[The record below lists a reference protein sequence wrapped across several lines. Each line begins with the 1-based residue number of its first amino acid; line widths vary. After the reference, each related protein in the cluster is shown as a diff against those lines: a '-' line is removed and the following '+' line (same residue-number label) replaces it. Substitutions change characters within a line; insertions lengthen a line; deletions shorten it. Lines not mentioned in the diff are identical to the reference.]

1 MSLNPDNESN
11 SPIFKMSMTNPFT
24 SGGGRERL
32 TGEGTNPN
40 LNWTGIVNLNLCKK
54 LEIKSKLSRLVISPI
69 YKFLNPQ
76 KIFLV
81 PVFIYHKGANN
92 RIHLV

>member
-24 SGGGRERL
+24 SGEGRERF
-32 TGEGTNPN
+32 TAKGTNPN
-40 LNWTGIVNLNLCKK
+40 LNWTGIFSSNLCKK

-69 YKFLNPQ
+69 YKLLNSQ

-92 RIHLV
+92 RIYLV